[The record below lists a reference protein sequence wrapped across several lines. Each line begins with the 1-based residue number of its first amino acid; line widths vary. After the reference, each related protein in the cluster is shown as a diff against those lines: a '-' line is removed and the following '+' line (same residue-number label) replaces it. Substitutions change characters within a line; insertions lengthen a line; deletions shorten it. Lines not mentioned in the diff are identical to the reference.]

1 MQHPHS
7 VLDYFLSHSQPA
19 LKISWKSASSGWPGA
34 GKTKGSRGFSPSLHI
49 SGVELRHGQAR
60 GYQTHTHT
68 LTYAHTHAR
77 ARGQTDAGNDNTRW
91 PKLAPCKNY
100 ELTKICEI
108 CKKNK
113 TSAVRYITMVSLC
126 NAINN
131 AFDIHAIS
139 LWLLF
144 IISSHGYICR
154 VTGRMITDGS
164 LAQWTW
170 DANLLLW

>member
-1 MQHPHS
+1 M
-7 VLDYFLSHSQPA
+7 
-19 LKISWKSASSGWPGA
+19 KIREFRLA
-34 GKTKGSRGFSPSLHI
+34 GSRQDKGLERVFPLTTHLWCW
-49 SGVELRHGQAR
+49 VKAR
-60 GYQTHTHT
+60 TSQGLPNTHTHT
-68 LTYAHTHAR
+68 HIRTHTHAR

-100 ELTKICEI
+100 ELTKIYEI
-108 CKKNK
+108 CKKKKK